1 MCASSHGWHI
11 HVDYSVNPVYI
22 RKGESN
28 TKIVSLHFV
37 AGKTS
42 SSDYDNSTSNSQLIL
57 GELPSKDDAVA
68 DALSDDDDVVDAVA
82 PSSPVNDVK
91 CASSLELQSSG
102 AFYDG
107 EIADSGELVDQSS
120 TQQLDDDYNTADT
133 PGKPRDLYCQPR
145 TLSCRNCY
153 IKVSGLSG
161 GICVYLTSHATT
173 VPFCKRDTFSTCT
186 LFAAFRLFQAPAGG
200 QLAIRTRI
208 AKSQRHQ
215 L

>member
-1 MCASSHGWHI
+1 M
-11 HVDYSVNPVYI
+11 
-22 RKGESN
+22 
-28 TKIVSLHFV
+28 SLHFV

-107 EIADSGELVDQSS
+107 EIADSGELVDQSC
-120 TQQLDDDYNTADT
+120 L
-133 PGKPRDLYCQPR
+133 
-145 TLSCRNCY
+145 
-153 IKVSGLSG
+153 
-161 GICVYLTSHATT
+161 
-173 VPFCKRDTFSTCT
+173 FC
-186 LFAAFRLFQAPAGG
+186 A
-200 QLAIRTRI
+200 
-208 AKSQRHQ
+208 
-215 L
+215 

>member
-1 MCASSHGWHI
+1 MVGIYMLITAWSQFTY
-11 HVDYSVNPVYI
+11 V
-22 RKGESN
+22 KESQIQ
-28 TKIVSLHFV
+28 KLMSLHFV

-42 SSDYDNSTSNSQLIL
+42 SSDYDNSTSNSQLSL

-68 DALSDDDDVVDAVA
+68 DAMSDDDDVVDAGA
-82 PSSPVNDVK
+82 PLPMNDVK
-91 CASSLELQSSG
+91 STSSLELQASG

-120 TQQLDDDYNTADT
+120 TQQLDDNYNAADT

-173 VPFCKRDTFSTCT
+173 VPFCKRDTFST
-186 LFAAFRLFQAPAGG
+186 LLAAFRLFQAPAGG